1 MPAAAPKRIL
11 ALDGGGIRGIYS
23 LLVLRRIEEI
33 FCEERGN
40 PRLVLRDCFDF
51 FAGTSTGAIIA
62 TLLAWGFRVDDIL
75 DLYRRRGA
83 EMFTKVGLLDRKD
96 SAYASGPLE
105 QVFQEIVGAET
116 LGTTRL
122 WHPADPARQKV
133 ILVIMRNATTGSAW
147 PVCNHPAAK
156 YNARDRANCNLQ
168 VPLWQLLR
176 GSTAAPT
183 FFRPQAIT
191 LGGRTDLFVDGGM
204 TPYNNPALIAALMAT
219 LPAYGINWPA
229 GPADLQLVSIG
240 TLIRRTT
247 LKKTK
252 LPLVGELVTTG
263 FVDSVVFAANAL
275 LDAVAIEQD
284 LLCRVLG
291 RCVHGEP
298 IDREIG
304 DLHTASL
311 LAPAEKK
318 FRYVRYNE
326 VLPEATVKAIEAR
339 TGQPFGLDNLGLI
352 PELTA
357 LGDAYAREH
366 VRREHFFPEPPPA

>member
-23 LLVLRRIEEI
+23 LLVLQRIEEI
-33 FCEERGN
+33 FREERGN

-62 TLLAWGFRVDDIL
+62 TLLAWGLRVDDIL

-83 EMFTKVGLLDRKD
+83 AMFTKVGLLDRKD

-105 QVFQEIVGAET
+105 QVFQELVGAET
-116 LGTTRL
+116 LGTAKL

-156 YNARDRANCNLQ
+156 YNARDRANCNLE

-229 GPADLQLVSIG
+229 GPADLHLVSIG

-252 LPLVGELVTTG
+252 LPLVGELMTTG
-263 FVDSVVFAANAL
+263 FVDSVVFAASAL

-291 RCVHGEP
+291 QCVHGEP

-304 DLHTASL
+304 DLHAASL

-326 VLPEATVKAIEAR
+326 VLAETTVKAIETR
-339 TGQPFGLDNLGLI
+339 TRQPFGLDNLALI

-357 LGDAYAREH
+357 LGTAYAREH
-366 VRREHFFPEPPPA
+366 VRREHFFPEPSSS